1 MTKTTLVSLVLGW
14 VLSAGPAFAHHG
26 PSSLGSIRLT
36 HAVQV
41 GGTTLQPGM
50 YEVRLTGEHMPP
62 LPGQSEDAVQ
72 GVEIVQNGQVVAKD
86 AATVM
91 PESHAAVGTSG
102 GQARGR
108 VEMLKG
114 GDFVRASFSNGTE
127 RFLLHFAVAQ

>member
-1 MTKTTLVSLVLGW
+1 MTKTTLVSLVLG

-41 GGTTLQPGM
+41 GATTLQPGT
-50 YEVRLTGEHMPP
+50 YEIRLTGEHMPP

-72 GVEIVQNGQVVAKD
+72 GVEIVRNGQVVAKD

-91 PESHAAVGTSG
+91 PVSNAPVGTSG
-102 GQARGR
+102 GPTPGR

-114 GDFVRASFSNGTE
+114 GDFVRASFNKGSE